1 MKKLLRAAAALLC
14 LAAAAYFLMPLTFGV
29 FHIGMVYPAALL
41 LLCAAA
47 LLFPSA
53 VRRLFSGR
61 LRRWAIGCTAA
72 LGAAVVCVL
81 AVCLLIGTA
90 ANNSPADGEEVTVVV
105 LGCQVVGER
114 PSVMLRQRIHTAY
127 EYLSAHPDAVCIAT
141 GGKGSN
147 ESISEAEC
155 IRRELVALGI
165 DEGRI
170 YKEDR
175 SVNTAENLAFSA
187 QIIEKEGLSTTVA
200 VVSDNFHQLR
210 ASIFARRA
218 GLDARS
224 VGCAS
229 AWYLGG
235 GYWAREV
242 LALAAAFVRGY

>member
-29 FHIGMVYPAALL
+29 FHIGMVYPAAILL
-41 LLCAAA
+41 LSAAA
-47 LLFPSA
+47 LLFPGA

-210 ASIFARRA
+210 ASIFARRV

>member
-1 MKKLLRAAAALLC
+1 MKKLLRVSAVLLC
-14 LAAAAYFLMPLTFGV
+14 LAAAAYFLIPLTFGV
-29 FHIGMVYPAALL
+29 FHIGMVYPAAILL
-41 LLCAAA
+41 LGASA
-47 LLFPSA
+47 LLFPDA
-53 VRRLFSGR
+53 VRRLFTGR
-61 LRRWAIGCTAA
+61 LRRWAIGCTAVLA
-72 LGAAVVCVL
+72 AAVVLVL
-81 AVCLLIGTA
+81 TVCLLIGTA
-90 ANNSPADGEEVTVVV
+90 ANNPPADGEDVTVVV
-105 LGCQVVGER
+105 LGCQVVGQR

-127 EYLSAHPDAVCIAT
+127 EYLTAHPDAVCIAT
-141 GGKGSN
+141 GGKGDN

-155 IRRELVALGI
+155 IRRELLALGI

-187 QIIEKEGLSTTVA
+187 AIIEKEGLSTTVA
-200 VVSDNFHQLR
+200 VVSDRFHQLR
-210 ASIFARRA
+210 ASIFAHRA

-242 LALAAAFVRGY
+242 LALAAAFIRGY

>member
-1 MKKLLRAAAALLC
+1 MKKLLRTAAALLC

-29 FHIGMVYPAALL
+29 FHIGMVYPAAILL
-41 LLCAAA
+41 LSAAA
-47 LLFPSA
+47 LLFPGA

-165 DEGRI
+165 DGGRI
-170 YKEDR
+170 YKEGR

-210 ASIFARRA
+210 ASIFARRV

>member
-1 MKKLLRAAAALLC
+1 MKKLLRVVAALLC

-29 FHIGMVYPAALL
+29 FHIGMVYPAAILL
-41 LLCAAA
+41 LSAAA
-47 LLFPSA
+47 LLFPGA
-53 VRRLFSGR
+53 VRRLFAGR

-72 LGAAVVCVL
+72 LGTAVVCVL

-165 DEGRI
+165 DGGRI

-224 VGCAS
+224 VGCTS